1 MKIQIEQPSL
11 NNLLNTVKRAVG
23 AKNSPHP
30 ILQCIKLG
38 SYDGKELCAQ
48 SYNLELGIF
57 TAVECHVDETG
68 VIAVP
73 FNLFSNLVSTL
84 DASAT
89 VTLETDG
96 MKLLVKAPTSN
107 YTLQLAELEDF
118 PDIDQGEPASGFTT
132 LHHDFSETIKSA
144 IYAASNEPSK
154 QVLQG
159 VRLSITDSSI
169 FACATDGHRL
179 AITGQDDPDATSVTI
194 PAKALSEMLR
204 LKGFEGNLNIST
216 NGHAAYSAA
225 GTVITSRLLDG
236 KFPDVEKLIPPTF
249 ESNVILDRQ
258 ELIAAISRIG
268 ILASFSFSAVKL
280 AYTSGKF
287 TVSHSADYGN
297 GTENVQTHGASGQP
311 FTLACNA
318 GYILDALRAIPAD
331 QIVIQANTPHAP
343 FTVTPHNSPALQTH
357 LIMPVQTRE

>member
-1 MKIQIEQPSL
+1 MKIQIEQPKL
-11 NNLLNTVKRAVG
+11 NNLLSTVKRAVG
-23 AKNSPHP
+23 PKNSPHP
-30 ILQCIKLG
+30 ILQCITFG
-38 SYDGKELCAQ
+38 SYDAKKLCAQ
-48 SYNLELGIF
+48 SYNLELGIY
-57 TAVECHVDETG
+57 TSVECQVDETG
-68 VIAVP
+68 IVAVP
-73 FNLFSNLVSTL
+73 FNLFSNLISTL
-84 DASAT
+84 DPAAT

-107 YTLQLAELEDF
+107 YTLQLAEIEDF
-118 PDIDQGEPASGFTT
+118 PNIDEGEPDSGFTT
-132 LHHDFSETIKSA
+132 LHHEFSETIKSA

-179 AITGQDDPDATSVTI
+179 AITGQDDPDATSVTV

-204 LKGFEGNLNIST
+204 LKGFEGNLSISK
-216 NGHAAYSAA
+216 NGHASYSCS

-236 KFPDVEKLIPPTF
+236 KFPDVEKLVPPTF
-249 ESNVILDRQ
+249 ESNVVLNRDD
-258 ELIAAISRIG
+258 LIAAISRIG

-280 AYTSGKF
+280 SYSKNNF

-297 GTENVQTHGASGQP
+297 GTENVQTHGASGKP

-318 GYILDALRAIPAD
+318 GYILDALRAIPSE

-343 FTVTPHNSPALQTH
+343 FTITPHNAAALQTH